1 MRFRKR
7 WTCGA
12 ALALMVAVGT
22 AATAADS
29 PAEVKELDKLQGYD
43 SLKGEKSLKGEMEAA
58 PNQPVESIIV
68 WSEAAPT
75 SGKAPLKVTFTADP
89 PTGIEKPQYSWHF
102 GDGDANASGVK
113 VSHTYSKPGV
123 YRVLLKVTNAKGA
136 LGEDELRIKVTP

>member
-12 ALALMVAVGT
+12 ALALAVALSASAG
-22 AATAADS
+22 AADS

-43 SLKGEKSLKGEMEAA
+43 SLKGEKSLKGEMEAV
-58 PNQPVESIIV
+58 PNQPIETIIV
-68 WSEAAPT
+68 WSEATPT
-75 SGKAPLKVTFTADP
+75 SGKAPLTVQFTADP
-89 PTGIEKPQYSWHF
+89 PTGVEQPQYSWHF
-102 GDGDANASGVK
+102 GDGDANAAGQK
-113 VSHTYSKPGV
+113 ASHTFTKPGV